1 MKFVCS
7 ICGYVYEGE
16 AARAECPVC
25 HAGADKFVVSPA
37 KRHGLPNTLS
47 VLHRVSAKTS

>member
-7 ICGYVYEGE
+7 ICGYVYEGKLHRLNVRSVMQ
-16 AARAECPVC
+16 ALTSLLP
-25 HAGADKFVVSPA
+25 SPA
-37 KRHGLPNTLS
+37 KRHGLPNTLL